1 MVDER
6 DCGACQRGWKR
17 VAAKGMSIVPESS
30 CAMSPSVGLASTNTA
45 RSVGREVASV
55 WAEALE
61 AGVEDMQDP

>member
-1 MVDER
+1 
-6 DCGACQRGWKR
+6 
-17 VAAKGMSIVPESS
+17 
-30 CAMSPSVGLASTNTA
+30 MSPSVGLASTNTA